1 MIYML
6 LADGFE
12 EVEALAPLDI
22 LRRASLEVKTVSLEK
37 TEAVTGAHGI
47 TVLADIMPKDAT
59 ESISLLILPGG
70 MPGSVNLDTSAVTE
84 SMIERTLSDN
94 GRLAAICA
102 APLVFGKRG
111 LLRGKRAVCYPGF
124 EKYLDGAILSS
135 ESVVTDGNITT
146 AIGMGAAVAF
156 GAELASQLLDKKAA
170 DAILSAIHYKK

>member
-59 ESISLLILPGG
+59 ESISLLIL
-70 MPGSVNLDTSAVTE
+70 S
-84 SMIERTLSDN
+84 
-94 GRLAAICA
+94 
-102 APLVFGKRG
+102 
-111 LLRGKRAVCYPGF
+111 
-124 EKYLDGAILSS
+124 
-135 ESVVTDGNITT
+135 
-146 AIGMGAAVAF
+146 
-156 GAELASQLLDKKAA
+156 
-170 DAILSAIHYKK
+170 